1 MKQFLSNIATR
12 VVWVY
17 NHMHWFTDK
26 EAWWIFRLG
35 AVLEATGWSLLIGAI
50 IYRRLGLP
58 EYESVINVAG
68 RTHGIFFVAY
78 FASVL
83 ATARSMGWGVWRVL
97 LALGLGVPPFTSLVF
112 EKVMAWHRK
121 HHPVYIAPPKDLD
134 K

>member
-1 MKQFLSNIATR
+1 MKQFVSKFVSR

-17 NHMHWFTDK
+17 NYMHWFTDK